1 MRHADALPGPCRGT
15 RWPQPAALLAGGGGD
30 YWLNT
35 SAPWDSYRTNIG
47 VGVGQLRRVG
57 AEWDWHGMG
66 TADTEALALLA
77 RDGYVD
83 RTRP

>member
-1 MRHADALPGPCRGT
+1 M
-15 RWPQPAALLAGGGGD
+15 LAGGGGD